1 MCEYIQYCQCADCAG
16 YPEET
21 ELHYCRTAKN
31 KFYRGIKMS
40 DFDLNV
46 LIRIYKEIDNQID
59 LLKMIAEKNQL
70 CTLYDSIDNL
80 RSAKMYID
88 GVISNEQSNRGL

>member
-1 MCEYIQYCQCADCAG
+1 M
-16 YPEET
+16 T
-21 ELHYCRTAKN
+21 
-31 KFYRGIKMS
+31 

-46 LIRIYKEIDNQID
+46 LIRIYKEIDNQIE
-59 LLKMIAEKNQL
+59 LLKMVSEKNQL

-88 GVISNEQSNRGL
+88 GVISNEQLNRGL